1 VARRPLPS
9 ILTTRPALVRGR
21 DLARTAADG
30 AGDVLHP
37 VITIA
42 RGMRRQAAWAGN
54 WWNRT
59 PKDRRGPALLLAAAA
74 VVIVVMMPYGPI
86 AGVAAIV
93 VSAAWMGRDRGAPAA
108 GRGPSEAEGVRLQSL
123 YEALVPYLSD
133 AADPAPLYAHD
144 GAWERAFTSYEF
156 QDGRLAR
163 LHLRYPAY
171 FTDGEADSRARVE
184 QLLYAKAGRGREY
197 RFDWNEEENHLTL
210 TVLPPLPTD
219 VAAQRFVTG
228 PGETVLGFTDGAAV
242 QRTLPVAVPAGD
254 GDQGT
259 DAATAGGTVVRDAPP
274 VVWRTGPRSTEPHLL
289 ALGQPGTGT
298 TTLLRSI
305 ALQALADG
313 DVVVVD
319 GSGTGEYACLAGRPG
334 VLAVEDGLMGA
345 AATLEWV
352 AHETER
358 RLIAVNRARQSGT
371 QAPDDARRPLWVLVD
386 RPTVLTQ
393 LAHAEGSQDPQA
405 LLEVPLRHGRA
416 ANVAVAVADQ
426 LDATETL
433 APVVI
438 AQTRARVVLG
448 PLAPEHVQAVLG
460 APQRTTPAA
469 EVPPGRGYARLGAG
483 PVLRLQV
490 PATPDPFDEEAPQA
504 QRAAVVALLP
514 THGVPPDGAGQDTG
528 AAAPADAAGAEPG
541 PRKSPDPEPVGADAA
556 PDGVRPEP
564 GPVPEAVPEAVALR
578 KEAVVRT
585 VADLELG

>member
-9 ILTTRPALVRGR
+9 ILSSRPAIVRGR

-30 AGDVLHP
+30 ASDVLHP

-42 RGMRRQAAWAGN
+42 RGMRKQAAWAGG
-54 WWNRT
+54 WWGRT
-59 PKDRRGPALLLAAAA
+59 PKDRRGPALLLAVAA
-74 VVIVVMMPYGPI
+74 VVIVAMMPYGPI
-86 AGVAAIV
+86 LGIAALMT
-93 VSAAWMGRDRGAPAA
+93 SAAWMGRDRGAATPT
-108 GRGPSEAEGVRLQSL
+108 GPTEAEGVRLQSL

-133 AADPAPLYAHD
+133 AGDPAPLYAHD
-144 GAWERAFTSYEF
+144 GGWDRAFTSYEF

-184 QLLYAKAGRGREY
+184 QLLHAKAGRGREY

-219 VAAQRFVTG
+219 VVAQRFVTS
-228 PGETVLGFTDGAAV
+228 PGETVLGFTDSDAV
-242 QRTLPVAVPAGD
+242 QRTVPVTVGD
-254 GDQGT
+254 GEGEEGAQT
-259 DAATAGGTVVRDAPP
+259 RDAPP
-274 VVWRTGPRSTEPHLL
+274 VVWRTGARSTEPHLL

-298 TTLLRSI
+298 TSLLRSI
-305 ALQALADG
+305 ALQALVHG

-319 GSGTGEYACLAGRPG
+319 GSGTGEYACLVGRPG
-334 VLAVEDGLMGA
+334 VLAVEDGLLGA
-345 AATLEWV
+345 SATLEWA

-358 RLIAVNRARQSGT
+358 RLIAVNRARQAGNPV
-371 QAPDDARRPLWVLVD
+371 AEDVRRPLWILVD
-386 RPTVLTQ
+386 RPTALTQ
-393 LAHAEGSQDPQA
+393 LALAEGRPDPQA
-405 LLEVPLRHGRA
+405 LLDVPLRHGRT

-433 APVVI
+433 APIVI

-448 PLAPEHVQAVLG
+448 PLAPDHVQAVLG

-469 EVPPGRGYARLGAG
+469 DVPPGRGYARLGTG

-490 PATPDPFDEEAPQA
+490 PATPDPFDEETPAA
-504 QRAAVVALLP
+504 QRAAVLALLP
-514 THGVPPDGAGQDTG
+514 STSTPPDDLPPAPEDPAS
-528 AAAPADAAGAEPG
+528 AAEDPATA
-541 PRKSPDPEPVGADAA
+541 
-556 PDGVRPEP
+556 
-564 GPVPEAVPEAVALR
+564 PEAVTLR
-578 KEAVVRT
+578 KDAVVRT